1 MAKETYYAAVDVGTN
16 KVSSILARVGSEGEL
31 KILGT
36 GISPC
41 YGVQKGRVES
51 IEEVKSAVASAL
63 AEAQRYVGRGVI
75 SSVYASISG
84 NHITCTN
91 TKDTLRNSE
100 YVDGL
105 TAQHLSEL
113 MKASLPNIDSSK
125 EILHVIPIGYEVDGL
140 SGVRNPFGLH
150 ANDVQVESHVVTGDA
165 TIIKNTVK
173 TIEACKVGVNSLVYQ
188 GLASSEATLTG
199 DEREMG
205 AVLVDIGAGT
215 SDICIY
221 RYGSPWYSSVVP
233 VGGSQLTRDLSVALR
248 VPYYMAEEIKVKWGH
263 AFPEMVKADEEVVI
277 PSVQGQPKRVV
288 KRRGL
293 CEPIHQRTLEIL
305 KLIMLRVSQSGLRQL
320 PNGGL
325 VITGGTSELQGLQKL
340 VEDNLGGPVR
350 IANPSGIA
358 GLPTQLQK
366 PGLSA
371 AVGTLI
377 WGIKHQGE
385 SRAYRERD
393 RYNYGYKSL
402 LNRLGRVR
410 DKVSNR

>member
-1 MAKETYYAAVDVGTN
+1 MAKETYYAAIDVGTN

-63 AEAQRYVGRGVI
+63 GEAQRYVGRGVI

-84 NHITCTN
+84 NHITCMN

-113 MKASLPNIDSSK
+113 MKASLPDIDSSK

-173 TIEACKVGVNSLVYQ
+173 TIEACKVNVNSLVSVSY
-188 GLASSEATLTG
+188 THLT
-199 DEREMG
+199 
-205 AVLVDIGAGT
+205 
-215 SDICIY
+215 
-221 RYGSPWYSSVVP
+221 
-233 VGGSQLTRDLSVALR
+233 
-248 VPYYMAEEIKVKWGH
+248 
-263 AFPEMVKADEEVVI
+263 
-277 PSVQGQPKRVV
+277 
-288 KRRGL
+288 
-293 CEPIHQRTLEIL
+293 
-305 KLIMLRVSQSGLRQL
+305 
-320 PNGGL
+320 
-325 VITGGTSELQGLQKL
+325 
-340 VEDNLGGPVR
+340 
-350 IANPSGIA
+350 
-358 GLPTQLQK
+358 LPTT
-366 PGLSA
+366 PY
-371 AVGTLI
+371 V
-377 WGIKHQGE
+377 
-385 SRAYRERD
+385 
-393 RYNYGYKSL
+393 
-402 LNRLGRVR
+402 
-410 DKVSNR
+410 